1 MFRQKT
7 SSSPLR
13 AFVTS
18 SPGRGGEGGR
28 FGMLRLGPAWT
39 LHVPPGSER
48 CQDLPPPSAPLPL
61 QCRVGRHLPDPQE
74 QWAGEGAGAA
84 PSAAEDRGTAT
95 DPRTGRTLLG
105 AVVLTPDSVSPA
117 LGGSPQSR
125 ALLRWMHFLL
135 CLGHFDFIRAK
146 RLA

>member
-48 CQDLPPPSAPLPL
+48 CQDLPPPSAPPPL
-61 QCRVGRHLPDPQE
+61 QCRVRRHLPDPQE

-84 PSAAEDRGTAT
+84 PSAAEGGGHRHR
-95 DPRTGRTLLG
+95 PQGREDT
-105 AVVLTPDSVSPA
+105 S
-117 LGGSPQSR
+117 LGGCADPCLSFPSCTGVPAEPGAPPLDAFSLMPR
-125 ALLRWMHFLL
+125 AFRFHPL
-135 CLGHFDFIRAK
+135 
-146 RLA
+146 